1 MLSKRLCG
9 AADGAAVGSAVGS
22 GVGWVGRAVADGS
35 VADGSVAD
43 GSVADGLR
51 SIVVVTALSGDSATA
66 ARPQAPKSGAAN
78 IVSRAKANRLRF
90 IWFCSGTAL

>member
-1 MLSKRLCG
+1 MG
-9 AADGAAVGSAVGS
+9 DG
-22 GVGWVGRAVADGS
+22 GVVE
-35 VADGSVAD
+35 
-43 GSVADGLR
+43 GLR

-66 ARPQAPKSGAAN
+66 ARPQAPKSSAAN